1 VHDADGLRA
10 QGCEDAAVRPIA
22 LVSGGTRSLRAYAS
36 DPWWGHL
43 IVPGAGNVVPD
54 DGRLW
59 AADNGA
65 FKAFD
70 ADRFL
75 AMIERVSRSPRC
87 LFVTVPDV
95 VSDAPATCE
104 QWREWRP
111 RLSAYRLPLAFVLQ
125 DGIEPR
131 AVPWDEAAAIFVGGS
146 TGFKL
151 GRDVRALVA
160 EARNRGKWVHM
171 GRVNTRR
178 RLRYAAHVGCHSVDG
193 TGFSR
198 WGDARLPLLSKWMNE
213 LTQPSLMRELMTAC
227 ALRAAKE
234 GR

>member
-1 VHDADGLRA
+1 MTHSRRPDTDDRR
-10 QGCEDAAVRPIA
+10 DTHRPIA
-22 LVSGGTRSLRAYAS
+22 LVSGGTRSLRGFAT

-65 FKAFD
+65 FKDFDPLAFV
-70 ADRFL
+70 AMLDRL
-75 AMIERVSRSPRC
+75 AGLRRC
-87 LFVTVPDV
+87 LFVAVPDV
-95 VSDAPATCE
+95 VGDAAATLAR
-104 QWREWRP
+104 WREWYP
-111 RLSAYRLPLAFVLQ
+111 RLTPYRFPLAFVLQ
-125 DGIEPR
+125 DGLDPR
-131 AVPWDEAAAIFVGGS
+131 EVPWHQAAAVFVGGS

-151 GRDVRALVA
+151 GRDARALIG

-178 RLRYAAHVGCHSVDG
+178 RLRYAAHVGCHSIDG

-198 WGDARLPLLSKWMNE
+198 WGDARLPLLARWMDE
-213 LTQPSLMRELMTAC
+213 LTQPSLMREMAQRQE
-227 ALRAAKE
+227 AIA
-234 GR
+234 